1 MLGDVALRRRSREA
15 GLRIAADCRWEV
27 VADRYVDIYRRVSRA
42 DETVVRRDRGVEVV
56 VVAYGTPERLR
67 LALAPLDGLPVTV
80 VDNSASAQVRRV
92 CSDLGVRYLDA
103 GRNRG
108 FGGGVNLALDD
119 RLDPTADVLLVNPDA
134 VVGADDVTALHRA
147 LLADPTLASVGPAQV
162 DETGTPTRVGWPFPS
177 PSRTWAEAVGLGR
190 VVGDRA
196 DFAIGSVLLL
206 RSEALAQV
214 GGFDEGFF
222 LYAEETDWAYRA
234 ARLGWHHARGPLG
247 DRDPRGRGVEQ
258 RPGTA
263 RSPLPRIAGA
273 LPAQALRRRRV
284 AGGPGRAAGRVG
296 RAVRPPGRSWRRR
309 PRPAASLPAR
319 TGRGRTR
326 IPERSGGRRMTLRAR
341 LQGPLL
347 WTVSVVTL
355 LALMFGVARLVPE
368 QPYLALLVAVV
379 VLMLGLTLADPTVI
393 PLLAMPVLLV
403 VVRVSAG
410 GIALSVSDV
419 VLFVAFW
426 PAVVLGGRPYSPP
439 MRSLLWLTAVYQ
451 ACTLFTV
458 VANPFTA
465 NAVEWFHAWFLTGG
479 ALIIG
484 WALGRAGRGA
494 AALTLLLLASC
505 VIAVATI
512 AQGVAHL
519 PALDPVYPELP
530 FSMHKN
536 FAGTVLCFAALVAY
550 VHPPW
555 MGGRGGWPSAPS
567 CSVPAACSSP
577 SRGRPSSRSRSRS
590 PSSCSRT
597 DETRRRSSCSSSP
610 ARAVSPSW
618 PRWSVTRSTRA
629 TSSTRCSS
637 GSTGCRTPSISG

>member
-1 MLGDVALRRRSREA
+1 
-15 GLRIAADCRWEV
+15 
-27 VADRYVDIYRRVSRA
+27 
-42 DETVVRRDRGVEVV
+42 
-56 VVAYGTPERLR
+56 
-67 LALAPLDGLPVTV
+67 
-80 VDNSASAQVRRV
+80 
-92 CSDLGVRYLDA
+92 
-103 GRNRG
+103 
-108 FGGGVNLALDD
+108 
-119 RLDPTADVLLVNPDA
+119 
-134 VVGADDVTALHRA
+134 
-147 LLADPTLASVGPAQV
+147 
-162 DETGTPTRVGWPFPS
+162 
-177 PSRTWAEAVGLGR
+177 
-190 VVGDRA
+190 
-196 DFAIGSVLLL
+196 
-206 RSEALAQV
+206 
-214 GGFDEGFF
+214 
-222 LYAEETDWAYRA
+222 
-234 ARLGWHHARGPLG
+234 
-247 DRDPRGRGVEQ
+247 
-258 RPGTA
+258 
-263 RSPLPRIAGA
+263 
-273 LPAQALRRRRV
+273 
-284 AGGPGRAAGRVG
+284 
-296 RAVRPPGRSWRRR
+296 
-309 PRPAASLPAR
+309 
-319 TGRGRTR
+319 
-326 IPERSGGRRMTLRAR
+326 MTLRAR

-368 QPYLALLVAVV
+368 QPYIALLVAVV

-484 WALGRAGRGA
+484 WALGRAGRAA

-505 VIAVATI
+505 GIAVATI

-536 FAGTVLCFAALVAY
+536 FAGTVLCFAALIAY

-555 MGGRGGWPSAPS
+555 MRWPRWMALSAFMLCTGGMLFTQSRQAIVALAV
-567 CSVPAACSSP
+567 SVALVVL
-577 SRGRPSSRSRSRS
+577 
-590 PSSCSRT
+590 RT
-597 DETRRRSSCSSSP
+597 DETRRRSKLLVLAGVGALALVGTVIRDQVNSGNQFNSVFQRINWLQDSIDIWMNDPIFGVGLRWWYTDRFPAKFQPPNAELEVLTTAGILGLLAFVILGVGTILVLWRVDVVYGTLGTAVVLSRFVQSQFDLFWTAVQVSVPFVIAGICLGVA
-610 ARAVSPSW
+610 ARAQSNDDVVLPPTGRREPERVAASP
-618 PRWSVTRSTRA
+618 
-629 TSSTRCSS
+629 
-637 GSTGCRTPSISG
+637 